1 MLHEDML
8 ITEICRITMLQVF
21 GFLTATL
28 IINQISA
35 FDPEAYMNATQ
46 MIQHWGYPVEIHE
59 IITGD
64 GFILRMFRIPHG
76 RNSETKS
83 PCNRPAVLFS
93 HGLGGDSTEF
103 YMNPPESSPAFLLAD
118 AGFDV
123 FLINHRGGTYSKRH
137 VSLKPWQNKFWQWT
151 IDEMAKYDCPAAI
164 DKVLELSG
172 KEKTYWI
179 GHSMGTTLGYGT
191 IATNPE
197 YNNKITAMFMLAPS
211 GTAGYTKGPLRA
223 VFWLYNTLKPAVDF
237 YRMAFGAH
245 ETAFP
250 LPFVYRNLINLCNII
265 PFGPEVAR
273 SYLPFGLPVHY
284 RPFGTATELHPRS
297 SLSLARTE
305 RVFNVESA
313 AVGSD
318 YGYVIPLVEVITQ
331 CQMARS
337 RRMEHFDH
345 SPVENMRRYG
355 KATPPPYDYSV
366 INVPVFHF
374 WSRNDILQ
382 NREDIDNTIMNTLR
396 KEVVKD
402 IEVPEYNHFDY
413 AIAVDCAEKVFNPI
427 TRIVRS
433 QESGMCER

>member
-1 MLHEDML
+1 
-8 ITEICRITMLQVF
+8 MLQVF

-265 PFGPEVAR
+265 PFGPEICHSVFQYITGPSAQPLNYTR
-273 SYLPFGLPVHY
+273 GPVYLSHAPSG
-284 RPFGTATELHPRS
+284 S
-297 SLSLARTE
+297 STWNLLQWA
-305 RVFNVESA
+305 
-313 AVGSD
+313 
-318 YGYVIPLVEVITQ
+318 
-331 CQMARS
+331 QMARS

-433 QESGMCER
+433 QESGISHSLFI